1 MPDHDST
8 ALLSRQ
14 TKRRR
19 VDIGVKRTVGTASAF
34 FAKARAT
41 FFSAMNPQGSEQDVE
56 YSVVQHADGEKSNVL
71 RKLLKRA
78 NSYEDAMMPFPGA
91 TIISQLLKNNMNKNG
106 GTEPSFQAS
115 GLSSTGSEVH
125 QEDVCSNSSRDSPQE
140 CLSPFGRPTMSQF
153 DVDRLCDEHL
163 RAKRARVENIIR
175 GMSHSPSVALRGNE
189 NEREIAPQ
197 SVSPRESYR
206 ENKRKQKLPQQ
217 QQQSFQQLVSARKE
231 QKREERRQL
240 KQQLEDMQ
248 KQLRQLQE
256 KFYQIYDSTDS
267 ENDEDGN
274 LSEDSMRSE
283 TMDARAGDSIS
294 RSDNEMCELDPGQFI
309 DRARALI
316 REQEIAENKPKREGP
331 KEKEQGSNSFH
342 PEGKHLAETLKQ
354 ELNTAMS
361 QVVDTVVK
369 VFSSKPSRQLP
380 QVFPPLQI
388 PQARFAV
395 NGENHNFHTA
405 NQRLQCFGDVII
417 PNPLDTFGSVPMPG
431 ATDQT
436 EALPLVVRKNSSDQS
451 ASAPPAGGH
460 HTSLHQSPLS
470 ATTGFSTSSFR
481 HPFPLPLMAYPFQS
495 PLGAPSASFPGKDR
509 ASPESLDL
517 TRETTSLRTKMSSHH
532 MNHHPCS
539 PAHPPS
545 AAEGLSL
552 SLIKS
557 ECGDLQDMSEISPYS
572 GIIQSYMQE
581 GLSPNHLK
589 KAKLMFFYTRYP
601 SSNMLKTYFS
611 DVKFNRCIT
620 SQLIKWFSN
629 FREFYYIQM
638 EKYARQ
644 AINDGVT
651 STEELSITRDCELY
665 RALNMHYN
673 KANDFEQ
680 VPERFLEVAQ
690 ITLREFFNA
699 IIAGKDVDPS
709 WKKAIYKVI
718 CKLDS
723 EVPEIFKSP
732 NCLQELLHE

>member
-153 DVDRLCDEHL
+153 DMDRLCDEHL

-175 GMSHSPSVALRGNE
+175 GMSHSPNVSLRGNE
-189 NEREIAPQ
+189 NEREGAPR
-197 SVSPRESYR
+197 SISPRESYR

-267 ENDEDGN
+267 ENNEDGN
-274 LSEDSMRSE
+274 LSEDSMHSE
-283 TMDARAGDSIS
+283 IIDARARDSVG
-294 RSDNEMCELDPGQFI
+294 RSDHELFDLDPAQFI

-316 REQEIAENKPKREGP
+316 REHNMAQDNQTKREGP
-331 KEKEQGSNSFH
+331 KEREHLHHAFH

-354 ELNTAMS
+354 ELNTAMA

-369 VFSSKPSRQLP
+369 VFSAKPIRQLP

-388 PQARFAV
+388 PQARFAF
-395 NGENHNFHTA
+395 NGENHNFHTT
-405 NQRLQCFGDVII
+405 NQRLHCFGDVII
-417 PNPLDTFGSVPMPG
+417 PNPLDTFGNVQMPNS
-431 ATDQT
+431 TDQT
-436 EALPLVVRKNSSDQS
+436 EALPLVVRKNSTDQS
-451 ASAPPAGGH
+451 VSGPPPGNH
-460 HTSLHQSPLS
+460 HASLHQSPLS
-470 ATTGFSTSSFR
+470 AAAGFSSSSFR
-481 HPFPLPLMAYPFQS
+481 HPFPLPLMAYPFQN
-495 PLGAPSASFPGKDR
+495 PLGAPSSAYPGKDR

-545 AAEGLSL
+545 STEGLSL
-552 SLIKS
+552 SFIKS
-557 ECGDLQDMSEISPYS
+557 ECGDMQDMSDISPYS
-572 GIIQSYMQE
+572 GSAMQE

-673 KANDFEQ
+673 KANDFE

-723 EVPEIFKSP
+723 EVPDIFRSP

>member
-8 ALLSRQ
+8 ALLRRQ

-19 VDIGVKRTVGTASAF
+19 VDIGVKRTVGTASVVF
-34 FAKARAT
+34 TRDKAT
-41 FFSAMNPQGSEQDVE
+41 FLSAMNPHGSEHDVE
-56 YSVVQHADGEKSNVL
+56 CSVVQHADGEKSNVL

-78 NSYEDAMMPFPGA
+78 NSYEDSMMPFPGV
-91 TIISQLLKNNMNKNG
+91 TIISQLLKNNLTKNG
-106 GTEPSFQAS
+106 GSEPNFQGS
-115 GLSSTGSEVH
+115 GLSSTGSEIQ
-125 QEDVCSNSSRDSPQE
+125 QEDACSNSSRGSPQE
-140 CLSPFGRPTMSQF
+140 CLSPFSRPHMTQF
-153 DVDRLCDEHL
+153 EMERLTDEHL

-175 GMSHSPSVALRGNE
+175 GMSHSPSVTLRAGD
-189 NEREIAPQ
+189 NEREGSAQPP
-197 SVSPRESYR
+197 SPRENYR

-231 QKREERRQL
+231 QKHEERRQL
-240 KQQLEDMQ
+240 KLQLEDMQ

-274 LSEDSMRSE
+274 LSEDSMRSDG
-283 TMDARAGDSIS
+283 MDNRAHDSVPD
-294 RSDNEMCELDPGQFI
+294 RSDNEMSDMDPGHFL

-316 REQEIAENKPKREGP
+316 REQNIMSDGDKTKRDGSRGKSQGP
-331 KEKEQGSNSFH
+331 TSMH
-342 PEGKHLAETLKQ
+342 AEGKQLAEMLKQ

-369 VFSSKPSRQLP
+369 VFAKPPRPVP
-380 QVFPPLQI
+380 QVFPALQI
-388 PQARFAV
+388 PPDRFAV
-395 NGENHNFHTA
+395 NGENPNFHTA

-417 PNPLDTFGSVPMPG
+417 PNPLDSFASMQVPNSN
-431 ATDQT
+431 DQT
-436 EALPLVVRKNSSDQS
+436 EALPLVVRKSSSDQTGS
-451 ASAPPAGGH
+451 LPTPGGH
-460 HTSLHQSPLS
+460 HHHSLHPSPLS
-470 ATTGFSTSSFR
+470 STMGFSPPSFR
-481 HPFPLPLMAYPFQS
+481 HPFPLPLMGYPFQS
-495 PLGAPSASFPGKDR
+495 PLGAPTGLYPGKDR
-509 ASPESLDL
+509 SSPESLDL
-517 TRETTSLRTKMSSHH
+517 SRETTSLRTKMSSNHLSHH
-532 MNHHPCS
+532 RSISPTHPGN
-539 PAHPPS
+539 
-545 AAEGLSL
+545 EGLSL

-557 ECGDLQDMSEISPYS
+557 ECGDLQDMSDISPYS
-572 GIIQSYMQE
+572 GSTIQE

-601 SSNMLKTYFS
+601 SSNMLKMFFS

-638 EKYARQ
+638 EKFARQ

-651 STEELSITRDCELY
+651 GVEELSISRDCELF

-673 KANDFEQ
+673 KANDFE

-699 IIAGKDVDPS
+699 IVAGKDVDPS